1 MNYIDGCRVNV
12 DRLSLVQVE
21 SRMAK
26 NNGQEEKQKKL
37 EKCRRALFPHHVA
50 FWSRSGYPNFASRRC
65 GVVIFFFNA
74 RKREKLKATYYK
86 LEARPPHPRKQPLEQ
101 ISCAC
106 LHGMAHS
113 AQQESIKD
121 QTVICLSIQERLDGP
136 FESLT
141 NQIDA
146 RLA

>member
-1 MNYIDGCRVNV
+1 MV
-12 DRLSLVQVE
+12 SLVQAE

-86 LEARPPHPRKQPLEQ
+86 LEARPFPPPETTVGADFLCMFTWPL
-101 ISCAC
+101 
-106 LHGMAHS
+106 AHS
-113 AQQESIKD
+113 AMLSCTKESIKD

-136 FESLT
+136 LESLT